1 MRNKGMSGEKGKRIV
16 LHGLVPGAGPLHP
29 SGETRVAGERAYLLS
44 PAHAGGKRAAMLFNT
59 NAKFELAQ
67 RLRATGV
74 PIGEMYSFMSPLYFR
89 GKLTYAT
96 KFAKALS
103 GSPAVLVITPSRGL
117 MRPESVVKLDDVSG
131 QQNEQLVAENP
142 RYRDALERDLRTL
155 SGAIGRS
162 AHVVLLGSIA
172 TRKYIPLLAE
182 ILGDRLVV
190 PRKFIG
196 LGNMSRGALLLQC
209 SRDGCELEYISA
221 SQALAEAI

>member
-1 MRNKGMSGEKGKRIV
+1 MSGETGKRIV
-16 LHGLVPGAGPLHP
+16 LHGLVPVSLNATDKTTG
-29 SGETRVAGERAYLLS
+29 AGERVYLLS
-44 PAHAGGKRAAMLFNT
+44 PAHAGGKRAAMLFNS
-59 NAKFELAQ
+59 NAKFEVAR
-67 RLRATGV
+67 RLRTTGV

-89 GKLTYAT
+89 GKLAYAT
-96 KFAKALS
+96 KFANAPS
-103 GSPAVLVITPSRGL
+103 GSPASLVITPARGL
-117 MRPESVVKLDDVSG
+117 VRPETIVKLGDVSELKN
-131 QQNEQLVAENP
+131 QRLVAENP

-155 SGAIGRS
+155 SEVIGRS

>member
-1 MRNKGMSGEKGKRIV
+1 MGGERTKRIV
-16 LHGLVPGAGPLHP
+16 LHGLGPGPLNALDK
-29 SGETRVAGERAYLLS
+29 TTAAGERVYLLS

-59 NAKFELAQ
+59 NAKFELAL
-67 RLRATGV
+67 RLRTIGV
-74 PIGEMYSFMSPLYFR
+74 AIGEMYSFMSPLYFR

-96 KFAKALS
+96 KFANAPS
-103 GSPAVLVITPSRGL
+103 GTPCSLVITPSRGL
-117 MRPESVVKLDDVSG
+117 MRPDSIVKLGDISEL
-131 QQNEQLVAENP
+131 QNERLVAENP

-155 SGAIGRS
+155 SESIGRS

>member
-1 MRNKGMSGEKGKRIV
+1 MSGEKGKRIV
-16 LHGLVPGAGPLHP
+16 LRGLVPGTGTLKTIDKTTA
-29 SGETRVAGERAYLLS
+29 AGERVYLLS
-44 PAHAGGKRAAMLFNT
+44 PAHAGGKRAAMLFNAS
-59 NAKFELAQ
+59 AKFELAQ
-67 RLRATGV
+67 RLRTTGL

-96 KFAKALS
+96 KFANAPS
-103 GSPAVLVITPSRGL
+103 GTPGSLVITPSRGL
-117 MRPESVVKLDDVSG
+117 MRPESIVRVSDVSEL
-131 QQNEQLVAENP
+131 QNERLVAENP

-155 SGAIGRS
+155 SEAIGRS

-172 TRKYIPLLAE
+172 TRKYIPLLSE

-209 SRDGCELEYISA
+209 SRDGCELEYVSA
-221 SQALAEAI
+221 SRALAEAI

>member
-1 MRNKGMSGEKGKRIV
+1 MSGATGKRIV
-16 LHGLVPGAGPLHP
+16 LHGLVPGSLNAIDKTTGAGK
-29 SGETRVAGERAYLLS
+29 RVYLLS
-44 PAHAGGKRAAMLFNT
+44 PAHAGGKRAAMLFNS
-59 NAKFELAQ
+59 NAKFEVAQ
-67 RLRATGV
+67 RLHTTGV

-89 GKLTYAT
+89 GKLAYAT
-96 KFAKALS
+96 KFANAPS
-103 GSPAVLVITPSRGL
+103 GSPAILVITPSRGL
-117 MRPESVVKLDDVSG
+117 VRPETIVKLGDVSEL
-131 QQNEQLVAENP
+131 QNERLVAENP

-155 SGAIGRS
+155 SEVIGRS
-162 AHVVLLGSIA
+162 THVVLLGSIA

-196 LGNMSRGALLLQC
+196 LGNMSRGALLLRC

>member
-1 MRNKGMSGEKGKRIV
+1 MSGGKSKRVV
-16 LHGLVPGAGPLHP
+16 LHGLVPGVRPLNTP
-29 SGETRVAGERAYLLS
+29 DRTTEAVERVYLLS
-44 PAHAGGKRAAMLFNT
+44 PAHAGGKRAAMLFNS
-59 NAKFELAQ
+59 NAKFDLAQ

-96 KFAKALS
+96 RFAKALP
-103 GSPAVLVITPSRGL
+103 GSPAILVITPSRGL
-117 MRPESVVKLDDVSG
+117 MRPESIVKLDDVSEL
-131 QQNEQLVAENP
+131 QNERLVAENP

-155 SGAIGRS
+155 SDAIGRS

-172 TRKYIPLLAE
+172 TRKYIPLLAD

-190 PRKFIG
+190 PRKFVG

-209 SRDGCELEYISA
+209 SRNGCELEYISA

>member
-1 MRNKGMSGEKGKRIV
+1 MSGEKGKRIV
-16 LHGLVPGAGPLHP
+16 LRGLVPGARALN
-29 SGETRVAGERAYLLS
+29 TADTATVACERIYLLS

-67 RLRATGV
+67 RLRTTGV

-96 KFAKALS
+96 KFANAPS
-103 GSPAVLVITPSRGL
+103 GTPGSLVITPSRGL
-117 MRPESVVKLDDVSG
+117 VRPESVIKLGDVSEL
-131 QQNEQLVAENP
+131 QNERLVTENP

-155 SGAIGRS
+155 SEAIGRS
-162 AHVVLLGSIA
+162 AHVILLGSIA
-172 TRKYIPLLAE
+172 TRKYVPLLSE

>member
-1 MRNKGMSGEKGKRIV
+1 MSGDKGKRIV
-16 LHGLVPGAGPLHP
+16 LRGLVPG
-29 SGETRVAGERAYLLS
+29 TRALNTTDTTTTARERIYLLS
-44 PAHAGGKRAAMLFNT
+44 PAHAGGKRAAMLFNA

-67 RLRATGV
+67 RLRTSGL

-96 KFAKALS
+96 RFAKALS
-103 GSPAVLVITPSRGL
+103 GSPAILVITPSRGL
-117 MRPESVVKLDDVSG
+117 MRPESVIKLGDVSEL
-131 QQNEQLVAENP
+131 QNERLVADNP

-155 SGAIGRS
+155 SDAIGRL

-190 PRKFIG
+190 PREFIG

-209 SRDGCELEYISA
+209 SRDGCELEYISV

>member
-1 MRNKGMSGEKGKRIV
+1 MGGERAKRIV
-16 LHGLVPGAGPLHP
+16 MHGLVPGAGLPNTNDKTTL
-29 SGETRVAGERAYLLS
+29 AGERVYLLS

-59 NAKFELAQ
+59 NAKFELAL
-67 RLRATGV
+67 RLRTIGV
-74 PIGEMYSFMSPLYFR
+74 EIGEMYSFMSPLYFR

-96 KFAKALS
+96 KFANAPS
-103 GSPAVLVITPSRGL
+103 GTPGSLVITPSRGL
-117 MRPESVVKLDDVSG
+117 MRPESVIKLDDVSEL
-131 QQNEQLVAENP
+131 QNERLVADNP

-155 SGAIGRS
+155 SEAIGRS

-182 ILGDRLVV
+182 TLGDRLVV
-190 PRKFIG
+190 PREFIG

-221 SQALAEAI
+221 SQALA

>member
-1 MRNKGMSGEKGKRIV
+1 MGDEKAKRIV
-16 LHGLVPGAGPLHP
+16 LHGMVPGAGALNA
-29 SGETRVAGERAYLLS
+29 TDKTTVAGERVYLLS
-44 PAHAGGKRAAMLFNT
+44 PAHAGGKRAALLFNS

-67 RLRATGV
+67 RLRTIGV
-74 PIGEMYSFMSPLYFR
+74 PIGELYSFMSPLYFR

-96 KFAKALS
+96 TFASAPFRAP
-103 GSPAVLVITPSRGL
+103 GSLVITPSRGL
-117 MRPESVVKLDDVSG
+117 MRPQSIVKLGDVSEL
-131 QQNEQLVAENP
+131 QNERLVAENP

-155 SGAIGRS
+155 SEAIGRS
-162 AHVVLLGSIA
+162 ARVVLLGSIA

-182 ILGDRLVV
+182 ILGERVVV

-221 SQALAEAI
+221 SQALGEAI